1 MTERRKK
8 RRTNSARAAR
18 VATIAS
24 VASVASVALALAS
37 SSARADVTKAQC
49 IEANTKGQD
58 LRRDGNLAAARDV
71 FRTCAVPSCPALLR
85 DDCTRRIDEIE
96 RVQPT
101 IVFDAKDASGRDVSV
116 VKVTIDGKPLT
127 DRLAG
132 TPLQVDPGEHVFAFQ
147 VPGQA
152 PVTQTFIIKENE
164 RDRRERVVL
173 GGPAPG
179 SSIPS
184 PASRATGSSADA
196 ATAVASPGSSSSG
209 ELPSHGAMS
218 TRKILGLTA
227 AGVGVAGVAVGS
239 VFGLMTRSEI
249 SQQKS
254 DCASPTQCS
263 NPTGAASAHST
274 GSSDG
279 AISTVAFIAGGALLA
294 AGAVLFFTGG
304 HAPDPTATTGLVV
317 TPSVGPG
324 GGGLSLKGG
333 F

>member
-8 RRTNSARAAR
+8 RGKNIARAAC
-18 VATIAS
+18 VVSFAA
-24 VASVASVALALAS
+24 VALPLAS
-37 SSARADVTKAQC
+37 GSARADITKAQC

-58 LRRDGNLAAARDV
+58 LRRDGSLAAARDV
-71 FRTCAVPSCPALLR
+71 FRTCAVASCPALLR

-101 IVFDAKDASGRDVSV
+101 IVFDAKDTSGRDVSV

-147 VPGQA
+147 VAGQA

-173 GGPAPG
+173 GGAAPG
-179 SSIPS
+179 SSVPS
-184 PASRATGSSADA
+184 PGTRATAPGAEAVTAAGPSQGSSP
-196 ATAVASPGSSSSG
+196 TSESSP
-209 ELPSHGAMS
+209 HGAMG
-218 TRKILGLTA
+218 TRKVLGLTA
-227 AGVGVAGVAVGS
+227 AGVGVAGVVVGS

-249 SQQKS
+249 SQQKA
-254 DCASPTQCS
+254 DCESPTKCS
-263 NPTGAASAHST
+263 NPPGAASAHST
-274 GSSDG
+274 GSTDG

-294 AGAVLFFTGG
+294 AGAILFFTGG

-324 GGGLSLKGG
+324 GGGLTLKGG